1 MIKEK
6 TNRIK
11 HYSCRL
17 FITAAFSVI
26 ELVSALSTHTIFF
39 LFLNRDYYFT
49 AVSWVRSDAIAVIW
63 MNRAQNISL
72 VTECNQPTWI
82 CKKVSFVYHLSQFV
96 FLLVFFDHIAY
107 TSHKREPNYERLF
120 KIFLRVGHTTTK
132 SPTKTMIKVDKKIS
146 NFQIRKYVFIKKQVF
161 KKIIHIIKLIF
172 NTENYF
178 KNQDFVF

>member
-1 MIKEK
+1 MVADGKTFVLVFYVLQTDYTVIHETQNEILGQKFCNLQWLLNITLLEIQVIKEK

-11 HYSCRL
+11 HYSCIRL

-96 FLLVFFDHIAY
+96 FLLVFF
-107 TSHKREPNYERLF
+107 
-120 KIFLRVGHTTTK
+120 
-132 SPTKTMIKVDKKIS
+132 
-146 NFQIRKYVFIKKQVF
+146 
-161 KKIIHIIKLIF
+161 
-172 NTENYF
+172 
-178 KNQDFVF
+178 

>member
-1 MIKEK
+1 M
-6 TNRIK
+6 
-11 HYSCRL
+11 
-17 FITAAFSVI
+17 
-26 ELVSALSTHTIFF
+26 SALSTHTIFF

-96 FLLVFFDHIAY
+96 FLCVFFDHIAY

-132 SPTKTMIKVDKKIS
+132 SPTKTMIKVDKKFS

-161 KKIIHIIKLIF
+161 REIIHIIKLIF

>member
-1 MIKEK
+1 M
-6 TNRIK
+6 
-11 HYSCRL
+11 
-17 FITAAFSVI
+17 
-26 ELVSALSTHTIFF
+26 SALSTHIIFSYF
-39 LFLNRDYYFT
+39 CRDYYFT

-82 CKKVSFVYHLSQFV
+82 CKKVSFVYQQENK
-96 FLLVFFDHIAY
+96 LLFSCWFFFDHIAY

-132 SPTKTMIKVDKKIS
+132 SPTKTMIKVDKNFS

-161 KKIIHIIKLIF
+161 REIIHIIKLIF